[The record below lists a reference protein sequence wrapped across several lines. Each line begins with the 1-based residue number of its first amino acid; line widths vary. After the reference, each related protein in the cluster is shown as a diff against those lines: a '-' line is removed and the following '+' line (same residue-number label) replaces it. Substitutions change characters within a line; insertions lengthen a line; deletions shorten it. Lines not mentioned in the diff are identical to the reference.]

1 VLMAF
6 AVIVAWEKFSEAEIA
21 VIKEAGASAT
31 LYRLATGPEP
41 EAVTT
46 RAALDTYLRLAID
59 RDWPSM
65 EKAIWLRSEMGQSLQ
80 TRWTSLG
87 ISGRKLSESGD
98 EFDAIKRSHRMV
110 ILSN

>member
-1 VLMAF
+1 MLRDARNGMLADSFYAASLRLPFCNSVLDTNLSAPDKFREAKSLKRMTF
-6 AVIVAWEKFSEAEIA
+6 AMRRQ
-21 VIKEAGASAT
+21 
-31 LYRLATGPEP
+31 LPRPCLATRRGMT
-41 EAVTT
+41 A
-46 RAALDTYLRLAID
+46 
-59 RDWPSM
+59 
-65 EKAIWLRSEMGQSLQ
+65 MGQSLQ